1 MERQRSYYLDRLRV
15 FSILLLFPV
24 HTFMIWN
31 DYGQKFYVWGGE
43 NRLLSSLIIL
53 ANPWFMPILF
63 VIAGMCA
70 RYSLEKRSAKQFIRE
85 RVQKLFVPF
94 VSRLV
99 LLVPFQTLFARKYFD
114 GYDGTL
120 AENILYFFTHVTD
133 LSGYDGAFTPG
144 QLWFI
149 LFLFIISLAGLLV
162 AKLVPYDKVQK
173 LIGKSNLAVI
183 LALFA
188 LVWAGYYIGNFGG
201 FSLGKNFVLY
211 LLGYYVLSNEKVLA
225 VLKNYWALLCSLFC
239 VSLIALVFLYYNYT
253 YYGDGLVNFVAW
265 VGSCALIAAGLK
277 FFNSN
282 SKILSYL
289 NRASFPVYILHQSIL
304 VTVGYYA
311 LRYLNGL
318 FLQVV
323 TIMCASFLLTIVLYE
338 PVKRIPFFKTLFG
351 IK

>member
-1 MERQRSYYLDRLRV
+1 
-15 FSILLLFPV
+15 
-24 HTFMIWN
+24 MIWN

-70 RYSLEKRSAKQFIRE
+70 KYSLEKRTTKEFIHE

-94 VSRLV
+94 VSGLI

-114 GYDGTL
+114 GYSGTIV
-120 AENILYFFTHVTD
+120 ENILYFFTHFTD

-149 LFLFIISLAGLLV
+149 LFLFLISLVGLLI
-162 AKLVPYDKVQK
+162 AKLMPYGKVQN
-173 LIGKSNLAVI
+173 LVSQSNIIAI
-183 LALFA
+183 LALFP

-201 FSLGKNFVLY
+201 FSLGKNLVLY
-211 LLGYYVLSNEKVLA
+211 LLGYYILSNEKVLE
-225 VLKNYWALLCSLFC
+225 VLEKFWALLFSLFC
-239 VSLIALVFLYYNYT
+239 VSLFTLVFLYYNYA
-253 YYGDGLVNFVAW
+253 YYGDGLVNFVSW
-265 VGSCALIAAGLK
+265 VGSCALIATGMK
-277 FFNSN
+277 FFNTN
-282 SKILSYL
+282 SKALHYLSQ
-289 NRASFPVYILHQSIL
+289 ASFPIYILHQSVL
-304 VTVGYYA
+304 VAVGYYV

-323 TIMCASFLLTIVLYE
+323 AIMGVSFLLTIGLYE
-338 PVKRIPFFKTLFG
+338 IVKRIPFVKTLIG
-351 IK
+351 MK